1 MGEGKTHQTNLEREA
16 GLLDLVGEIYQ
27 AGLEPERW
35 PATIARMS
43 QAFQADLAC
52 IYTPF
57 PARPEQALY
66 LTHNF
71 TGEMEQAYSAYYHH
85 LDEWTRHALRQRRYI
100 QGTVALGEEI
110 VPQAELRRTEY
121 YNDFTSRYTSRR
133 CPTLTISTTISAS
146 SMP

>member
-43 QAFQADLAC
+43 KAFQADLAC

-71 TGEMEQAYSAYYHH
+71 TGEMET
-85 LDEWTRHALRQRRYI
+85 EPLRI
-100 QGTVALGEEI
+100 
-110 VPQAELRRTEY
+110 LRRLHYLRNWSHEQIKQIFPRSPRTRRSHGAG
-121 YNDFTSRYTSRR
+121 TSQRI
-133 CPTLTISTTISAS
+133 PLAVGNG
-146 SMP
+146 